1 MTVAILPAWFAY
13 LFLKANG
20 LTTTI
25 GSIEMTGDA
34 IWSFSVTAAALLVA
48 IVSPSLGVIADRRRI
63 KMWWLKNLT
72 YLGAGATFM
81 LALAPMFENSEWI
94 WLMVF
99 FVLANIGLNGAGVF
113 YNALLPHMG
122 TDDEMDRISNLAFA
136 YGYLGGG
143 YYWSYTWQWSWPW
156 KGTG

>member
-72 YLGAGATFM
+72 
-81 LALAPMFENSEWI
+81 
-94 WLMVF
+94 
-99 FVLANIGLNGAGVF
+99 
-113 YNALLPHMG
+113 
-122 TDDEMDRISNLAFA
+122 
-136 YGYLGGG
+136 
-143 YYWSYTWQWSWPW
+143 
-156 KGTG
+156 

>member
-1 MTVAILPAWFAY
+1 MCIRD
-13 LFLKANG
+13 
-20 LTTTI
+20 
-25 GSIEMTGDA
+25 S
-34 IWSFSVTAAALLVA
+34 
-48 IVSPSLGVIADRRRI
+48 RRI

-143 YYWSYTWQWSWPW
+143 LLLVVHLAMVRPW